1 MNNWI
6 RVHFAQIQL
15 RNIIVYVYNIYTNF
29 RRGRLSIWIW
39 CSCSYLNTELW
50 NANTTR
56 CDFSA
61 KGSQKKSMCIKIQ
74 KILGIESGDV
84 RCLGLKSY
92 LFWTVF
98 NAAQNLFSQIYFLNL
113 QTGPYQGSSRYL
125 WFWYLQNYRFDQM
138 YNYSNGWYN
147 IWYGYPV
154 RLLMDIPDLAQL
166 RFYK

>member
-39 CSCSYLNTELW
+39 CPCSYLNMKLWKDKWRTEM
-50 NANTTR
+50 
-56 CDFSA
+56 FSETP
-61 KGSQKKSMCIKIQ
+61 SR

-84 RCLGLKSY
+84 KCLCLKSY

-113 QTGPYQGSSRYL
+113 QAWSPHQGSSRYL
-125 WFWYLQNYRFDQM
+125 WFWYLQNYRFDEM

-154 RLLMDIPDLAQL
+154 GLWIHITDLAQF